1 MQAVVIHTKKVLV
14 MLVITLSHRG
24 GVPKKDL
31 NDPDKNTRR
40 ILTR

>member
-24 GVPKKDL
+24 GVPKKDQ
-31 NDPDKNTRR
+31 NDPDKNTHR